1 MGTNRNAAAID
12 HPRNGGGTA
21 EYLFNNNL
29 AFLWPRSAPDSPSK
43 TGSCSL
49 TSAAAK
55 APRLFFYTLQSSY
68 CQYAQMVA
76 ELGAD
81 GNKTVRG

>member
-1 MGTNRNAAAID
+1 MAALTRAGSLPSTIREID
-12 HPRNGGGTA
+12 A
-21 EYLFNNNL
+21 DLQ
-29 AFLWPRSAPDSPSK
+29 
-43 TGSCSL
+43 
-49 TSAAAK
+49 AK
-55 APRLFFYTLQSSY
+55 RAWLPEVLSSY